1 MPRKKNLHPAEG
13 TYRSN
18 PSLLKPS
25 PCDWVMIRIERETYR
40 DLTLRAD
47 ARGYPTTD
55 YLRMLLKKI
64 IADNPILPEYYL
76 DDE

>member
-1 MPRKKNLHPAEG
+1 
-13 TYRSN
+13 
-18 PSLLKPS
+18 
-25 PCDWVMIRIERETYR
+25 MIRIERETYR

-76 DDE
+76 DNE